1 MSLKDLAQ
9 QVRAEGRGD
18 DTVLIHMTP
27 REVNGLQALAKAGGG
42 SLTVNPKTGLPEAG
56 FLDNLLPTLLGV
68 GLSFVP
74 GVGPLAAAGIVGGGT
89 ALASGD
95 LSKGIM
101 AGLGA
106 YGGAGLGAGLAG
118 SGAAAAQDF
127 AMQGVQSATTQGA
140 IGQGLQ
146 GALAP
151 TMTAGTVTPYTLAAQ
166 PAAAGLSAPAL
177 GPGLELAAAQSATPA
192 LGAGYDLMA
201 PIAEMPTAAVNPGA
215 ANEAAAAA
223 TRAYQD
229 LPWYDQASAG
239 IKGLA
244 TEPGRAAFMQ
254 NIGGTSG
261 LMKAGYGIAAPV
273 LAGMQPTTPAPQE
286 DDTERMR
293 YEYRPGYTGGLQD
306 HGSAM
311 TSERTYFRPEFVRM
325 ADGGSTDDKLSGAS
339 REAYEYLMGRSAA
352 SPVTTA
358 AVDRAAAI
366 AAPAAPA
373 PAAAPAAPA
382 ATTQSRFDPFRSRNF
397 KMTGGYQQPAG
408 ATDDAGQMAGI
419 TGLLAPKA
427 DERPRYRYEQSSGR
441 YVQLA
446 EGGMA
451 KGGFVIP
458 ADVVSA
464 LGNGSTDAG
473 LRALAQRLGDVKP
486 IKGPGDGLSDSIPTS
501 IEGKQP
507 ARVADGEAYVPPE
520 TVKRIGGAKK
530 LYAMMEKV
538 RRAAHGKSTQ
548 QRPVNPK
555 AVV

>member
-1 MSLKDLAQ
+1 MSLQELAKVVQ
-9 QVRAEGRGD
+9 SEGRGD

-127 AMQGVQSATTQGA
+127 AAQGA
-140 IGQGLQ
+140 Q
-146 GALAP
+146 
-151 TMTAGTVTPYTLAAQ
+151 
-166 PAAAGLSAPAL
+166 AAAGSAATGLPAFDPVAGQMVNESML
-177 GPGLELAAAQSATPA
+177 G
-192 LGAGYDLMA
+192 
-201 PIAEMPTAAVNPGA
+201 GA
-215 ANEAAAAA
+215 ANAQSLAAIDA
-223 TRAYQD
+223 TKGFMGMA
-229 LPWYDQASAG
+229 PTDQLKAG
-239 IKGLA
+239 IAGLG
-244 TEPGRAAFMQ
+244 TEAGRGAFMQ

-306 HGSAM
+306 PGSAM

-339 REAYEYLMGRSAA
+339 REAYEYLMGRSAT

-382 ATTQSRFDPFRSRNF
+382 ATTQSRFDPLRSRNF
-397 KMTGGYQQPAG
+397 KMYGGSQQPAG
-408 ATDDAGQMAGI
+408 AVDDAGQMAGI